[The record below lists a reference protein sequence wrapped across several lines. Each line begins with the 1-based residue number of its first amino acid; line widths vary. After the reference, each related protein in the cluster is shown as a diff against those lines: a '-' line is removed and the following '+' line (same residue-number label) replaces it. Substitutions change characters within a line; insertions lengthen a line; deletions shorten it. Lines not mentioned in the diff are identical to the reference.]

1 MSLFQFQ
8 EWFSAT
14 QPNSFS
20 LAIAKLIEER
30 DQIIV
35 GSLDGIIAVFD
46 PGREPDHRNEMGGLA
61 TVQISLPILQ
71 LSTGYFLP
79 SSYGPETI
87 IIVALTP
94 STLIYLK
101 INQNAQTSFE
111 CEQLFEHKI
120 PGPPAFNFCQ
130 GYFGR
135 GSVEQICVQSLQ
147 GGLILYE
154 AENKV
159 LQRSIPDILHPGPLG
174 YSSNTESIIIASGG
188 YLKSVRYNTLI
199 ATGTK
204 QIYIDWTL
212 PLGDWAIQM
221 VILLGDSSTSFSSRP
236 SSAVAFNSSTSAQNS
251 LFPPSIIVL
260 CKRILYCITH
270 NGSLR
275 YSIRLQ
281 TVALSLHILPQ
292 GRNLNNKIN
301 QQQQTILP
309 IPIII
314 GTGGKTLLFYSDNK
328 LIWNVQLPFAAQIV
342 ETCTFN
348 DSLRSMIV
356 LLSENSNNLLV
367 GYLGTEPSLFKM
379 PASETRFIN
388 FEEKKK
394 ELREFEKII
403 FLSGREGENKEKI
416 NKKFNIEINI
426 DKNSKSF
433 NLNEGIKSATIKINF
448 NEENKINGELILNN
462 NNLYCLQGN
471 HQILKEIEKF
481 YSFTLFCHENTVLD
495 NKIQILLI
503 IEAEYNLI
511 ELFIPLLLI
520 CREVPPQRQ
529 ATFKLSIDST
539 QPALDIDILFP
550 EFSRKNPEYSR
561 TNKNNKKDE
570 EIEKEISPIKN
581 NPNNIESKRTS
592 IALQPF
598 FGESN
603 TTVSLFISTKTNRY
617 RIQSDNT
624 DFVFVIFS
632 NLIERIQKNQPEA
645 RLHCPVPLHLCL
657 TEIFKYI
664 EAEEECDNLEKQ
676 ANILAKQI
684 RQVETVFLSRLKSS
698 QNENLMENYERM
710 PIEALFEYTHKELI
724 KILDQLNSL
733 MQGQLST
740 KKRKSLGSLLNLMNS
755 TLKLYGIQLPFDGRI
770 LEGNDQTLSEQL
782 FQLLNSQK
790 EINKKLNSSE
800 IGNLLTNFCER
811 NEGNLRGIVE
821 EEEDEEEEEE
831 NEINKE
837 KEKEKEL
844 NEVLIKS
851 EEFMEFV
858 EFESGSLQQNE

>member
-30 DQIIV
+30 
-35 GSLDGIIAVFD
+35 VFD

-101 INQNAQTSFE
+101 INQN
-111 CEQLFEHKI
+111 
-120 PGPPAFNFCQ
+120 

-270 NGSLR
+270 NGS
-275 YSIRLQ
+275 
-281 TVALSLHILPQ
+281 
-292 GRNLNNKIN
+292 RNLNNKIN

-471 HQILKEIEKF
+471 HQILKEIEK
-481 YSFTLFCHENTVLD
+481 S
-495 NKIQILLI
+495 
-503 IEAEYNLI
+503 EYNLI

-710 PIEALFEYTHKELI
+710 PIEALFEYTHK
-724 KILDQLNSL
+724 
-733 MQGQLST
+733 
-740 KKRKSLGSLLNLMNS
+740 
-755 TLKLYGIQLPFDGRI
+755 
-770 LEGNDQTLSEQL
+770 
-782 FQLLNSQK
+782 
-790 EINKKLNSSE
+790 
-800 IGNLLTNFCER
+800 
-811 NEGNLRGIVE
+811 
-821 EEEDEEEEEE
+821 
-831 NEINKE
+831 
-837 KEKEKEL
+837 
-844 NEVLIKS
+844 
-851 EEFMEFV
+851 
-858 EFESGSLQQNE
+858 